1 MAAENETW
9 LQTLTYARKG
19 ILALQERFPRE
30 VCFTS
35 ALSQLDYLIALE
47 SGDEHDDSLLER
59 IDVGYLAMYQLIGI
73 LSHELST
80 ALCDIACKVKRD
92 LRLKG
97 RRSNL
102 A

>member
-1 MAAENETW
+1 MDEDW
-9 LQTLTYARKG
+9 LEKLMQARSG
-19 ILALQERFPRE
+19 VLALQARYPRD
-30 VCFTS
+30 VCLTS

-47 SGDEHDDSLLER
+47 SGDEHDDSLLEK
-59 IDVGYLAMYQLIGI
+59 IDVGYLAMYQLIDI

-80 ALCDIACKVKRD
+80 TLCDISCKVRRD

-102 A
+102 P

>member
-1 MAAENETW
+1 MTQMNETW
-9 LQTLTYARKG
+9 LETLTYARKG
-19 ILALQERFPRE
+19 ILMLQQAHPRE
-30 VCFTS
+30 VCLTS

-47 SGDEHDDSLLER
+47 SGDEHDDSLLEK
-59 IDVGYLAMYQLIGI
+59 IDLGYLAMYQLIDI

-80 ALCDIACKVKRD
+80 TLCDIAYKVRRD

-102 A
+102 P